1 MFSKDLELTIG
12 QCYKEAR
19 EQRHEFMTVEH
30 LLLALLEN
38 PSAAAVLRACN
49 ADIGKLGRDL
59 RSIITETVPVLPP
72 NDERDTQPTLGFQR
86 VLQRAVYHVQSSGR
100 KEVTGANVLVAIFG
114 EKDSHAVY
122 FLGQQEVSRLDVV
135 NYISHGIAKIGQE
148 SGQQPQGEPG
158 REAEGG
164 EEPRGNP
171 LTEFANNLNDL
182 ARQGK
187 IDPLIGREE
196 EVERTIQ
203 VLCRRRKNNPLYV
216 GEAGVGKTALAE
228 GLAKRIVENNVP
240 AVLKDCTIW
249 ALDLG
254 ALVAGTKYRGDF
266 EKRLKAVIAQLK
278 KEPGAILFIDEIHT
292 IIGAGSASGGTMDA
306 SNLIK
311 PMLASGE
318 IRCIGSTTFQEFR
331 GVFEKD
337 RALARR
343 FQKIDVVEPTI
354 ADTIE
359 ILKGLKTRFEEHHKV
374 EYTNDALK
382 AAVDLSVKHIA
393 DRLLPDKAIDVI
405 DEAGARQRLLP
416 EDQRTGTVDVPE
428 IEFIVAR
435 MARIPPK
442 QVSVSDRD
450 VLKSLDRN
458 LKMVVFGQ
466 DSAIDALASAI
477 KMARS
482 GLGNPQ
488 KPIGCFLLAGPTG
501 VGKTEVTRQ
510 LAMQLGIELVRFD
523 MSEYMES
530 HSVSRLIGAPPGY
543 VGFDQGGLLTE
554 QIVKHPHCVLLLD
567 EIEKAHPD
575 VYNVLLQIMD
585 RGALTDTNGREANF
599 KNVIVVMTTNA
610 GAQQAARR
618 TIGFVEQN
626 HATDAME
633 VIRRAFS
640 PEFRNRLDAVD
651 PLQRARLRTHPARGR
666 QVPDR
671 ARDAAAGEARVA
683 ERRCR
688 RAALARRARLR
699 SADGRTTDGPRD
711 PGKREARARRRAAV
725 RQAGRGRQG
734 SPRRQGR
741 QARGRMRSGG
751 EVAGGGRRVDA
762 YAARNTR
769 KQKSRN
775 RKRSGLFFCRHPGE
789 ALGPDARQGHGS
801 RVVSASCTAA
811 G

>member
-38 PSAAAVLRACN
+38 PSAAAVLKACG
-49 ADIGKLGRDL
+49 ADITKLGKDL
-59 RSIITETVPVLPP
+59 KAIILETVPVLPIS
-72 NDERDTQPTLGFQR
+72 DERDTQPTLGFQR

-122 FLGQQEVSRLDVV
+122 FLNQQEVARLDVV
-135 NYISHGIAKIGQE
+135 NYIAHGVAKIGQDPSSSS
-148 SGQQPQGEPG
+148 SG
-158 REAEGG
+158 EANKEGEGG
-164 EEPRGNP
+164 DEPRGNP
-171 LTEFANNLNDL
+171 LNEFASNLNDL

-187 IDPLIGREE
+187 IDPLIGRVEE
-196 EVERTIQ
+196 IERTIQ

-228 GLAKRIVENNVP
+228 GLAKRIVENDVP
-240 AVLKDCTIW
+240 DVLKNCIIYS
-249 ALDLG
+249 LDMG

-266 EKRLKAVIAQLK
+266 EKRLKAVIAELK
-278 KEPGAILFIDEIHT
+278 KQPHAILFIDEIHT

-311 PMLASGE
+311 PVLASGE
-318 IRCIGSTTFQEFR
+318 LRCIGSTTFQEFR

-354 ADTIE
+354 AETIE
-359 ILKGLKTRFEEHHKV
+359 ILNGLKSRFEQHHKV
-374 EYTNDALK
+374 EYTPDAIK
-382 AAVDLSVKHIA
+382 AAVDLSVKHIG

-405 DEAGARQRLLP
+405 DEAGARQRLMP
-416 EDQRTGTVDVPE
+416 EDQRKTTIDVSE
-428 IEFIVAR
+428 IELIVAR
-435 MARIPPK
+435 IARIPAK
-442 QVSVSDRD
+442 QVSASDRD
-450 VLKSLDRN
+450 VLRNLERN

-466 DSAIDALASAI
+466 DKAIEALASSI

-482 GLGNPQ
+482 GLGNAE
-488 KPIGCFLLAGPTG
+488 KPIGNFLLAGPTG

-523 MSEYMES
+523 MSEYMEA

-554 QIVKHPHCVLLLD
+554 QITKHPHCVLLLD

-575 VYNVLLQIMD
+575 VYNILLQIMD
-585 RGALTDTNGREANF
+585 HGKLTDTNGREANF
-599 KNVIVVMTTNA
+599 RNVVLVMTTNA
-610 GAQQAARR
+610 GAAQAARR
-618 TIGFVEQN
+618 SIGFVEQS

-640 PEFRNRLDAVD
+640 PEFRNRLDAIIQFGALDIEHILRVVD
-651 PLQRARLRTHPARGR
+651 KFLIELEAQLQEKHVSLTVDSQARRWLAENGFDVQMGAR
-666 QVPDR
+666 PM
-671 ARDAAAGEARVA
+671 ARVIQ
-683 ERRCR
+683 ENVKRP
-688 RAALARRARLR
+688 LADELLFGKL
-699 SADGRTTDGPRD
+699 SNGGKVNLSVKDGKLDVTVEADEKLP
-711 PGKREARARRRAAV
+711 AV
-725 RQAGRGRQG
+725 V
-734 SPRRQGR
+734 
-741 QARGRMRSGG
+741 
-751 EVAGGGRRVDA
+751 E
-762 YAARNTR
+762 
-769 KQKSRN
+769 
-775 RKRSGLFFCRHPGE
+775 
-789 ALGPDARQGHGS
+789 
-801 RVVSASCTAA
+801 
-811 G
+811 